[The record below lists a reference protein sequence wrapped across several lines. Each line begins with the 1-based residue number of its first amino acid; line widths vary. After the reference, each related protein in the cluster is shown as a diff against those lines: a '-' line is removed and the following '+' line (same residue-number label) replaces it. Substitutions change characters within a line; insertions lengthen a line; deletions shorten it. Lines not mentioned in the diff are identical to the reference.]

1 MKSKVPSV
9 DSFGLAEGQ
18 RVAGRYIVLSL
29 LGAGWEGEVYL
40 VREIG
45 TGIERTIK
53 IFFPRRNLRDRSL
66 RFYAR
71 KLHKL
76 RHCPI
81 VIQYHTQDSF
91 EFNGRK
97 VSFLVSDF
105 VEGELLSDFLK
116 RQPGG
121 RISPFQ
127 ALHLLHA
134 LTTGIESIHRQGE
147 YHGDLHTDN
156 VIVMR
161 YGLGFELKLLD
172 MYHWG
177 APSAANLRHDVHDLV
192 RIFYD
197 AVGGSRFYA
206 RQPQEVKD
214 ICCGLKRTLIT
225 RKFRTAGALRRFLE
239 TAEWE

>member
-1 MKSKVPSV
+1 MLRAPARCLFLSS
-9 DSFGLAEGQ
+9 SLI
-18 RVAGRYIVLSL
+18 RVAGAHLAESAQGSWNGSNGSIVPAALSIWMT
-29 LGAGWEGEVYL
+29 GVPIAGIVQSSVTWVPVWLPTNSTISASDTTRLAGQREYDPTTPTESGWSSAMVPLAFNEV
-40 VREIG
+40 
-45 TGIERTIK
+45 
-53 IFFPRRNLRDRSL
+53 
-66 RFYAR
+66 A
-71 KLHKL
+71 
-76 RHCPI
+76 
-81 VIQYHTQDSF
+81 
-91 EFNGRK
+91 
-97 VSFLVSDF
+97 
-105 VEGELLSDFLK
+105 
-116 RQPGG
+116 
-121 RISPFQ
+121 
-127 ALHLLHA
+127 
-134 LTTGIESIHRQGE
+134 TGIESIHRQGE

-225 RKFRTAGALRRFLE
+225 RKFRTAGTLRRFLE